1 MTVFSSY
8 GAGMSISSTS
18 YVADVATRLQQLND
32 LRQQQAQVDIE
43 VGESMRRVRQQAVDQ
58 SFENLSKQ
66 VELVNEVKKAGLQTR
81 SGGIDVWA

>member
-66 VELVNEVKKAGLQTR
+66 VELVNEIKKAGLQTR